1 MILLPSIMRG
11 ATAAAVLLSA
21 TLVAEAKTFK
31 ELFPDEKITNPKAQE
46 FVDGIDFQ
54 QGDVKLGVGGV
65 VLKVTPKFY
74 FLGPIDAKKVLTEAW
89 GNPPVTA
96 DGVLGMLLPADKTPI
111 DDTWGAVIRFDS
123 DGYVSDS
130 DAEAINYAEMLTTMQ
145 EATAEA
151 SAERVKAGFGSLKL
165 VGWASQP
172 YYDKAEKKLHWA
184 KELEF
189 GGEPKHTL
197 NYDVRALGRQGVLKM
212 NFVAGMDDLA
222 TIKSIIPAVMAM
234 PEFET
239 GFRYQDYVPGTD
251 KVAAYGVGGLIA
263 GKVLA
268 KAGFLALAL
277 AFLKKGWILIF
288 LVLGGLLK
296 GVGRLFRSKQT

>member
-1 MILLPSIMRG
+1 MTLLPSIMRG

-21 TLVAEAKTFK
+21 TLAAEAKTFK